1 MMHSAP
7 SARRVSPVS
16 FKLSPFSID
25 ELLSET
31 SVVTAPRDLA
41 ASSNEVRVRVLD
53 S

>member
-7 SARRVSPVS
+7 RAFSVMPVS
-16 FKLSPFSID
+16 FSDSPFSMLED
-25 ELLSET
+25 CELISAV
-31 SVVTAPRDLA
+31 SAPSAFA

>member
-7 SARRVSPVS
+7 SALSVIPVS
-16 FKLSPFSID
+16 FSDSPFSMLD
-25 ELLSET
+25 ERELT
-31 SVVTAPRDLA
+31 SVVSAPSAFA